1 MLRLPPFAPLE
12 LDSVTSVALKLLQLL
27 SEVAPPPA
35 LQLFVVD
42 DVEPLSL
49 LHIILFVLY
58 SGPYWLFVMKFAFVL
73 CPIPACFPR
82 DIALEYRLSFCF

>member
-12 LDSVTSVALKLLQLL
+12 LDGVTSVALKLLQLL

-35 LQLFVVD
+35 LQLFVVV
-42 DVEPLSL
+42 DVEP
-49 LHIILFVLY
+49 LHIILFVLD

-73 CPIPACFPR
+73 CPIPACFLR